1 MRQIAFA
8 MITIL
13 CVACGGASPSST
25 SGRIALEDKAA
36 ATLRSMT
43 AKDRTLQPFLDR
55 AAGYVVFPDVGKGG
69 LIVGGAHGRG
79 VLYQNGRPSG
89 FVELSQASIGA
100 QAGAQSYAE
109 LIVFQTQRD
118 VNRVRGN
125 AYTVGG
131 NASAVALS
139 AGAAAATEFKDG
151 VSVFVQ
157 PHGGVMAELS
167 VSGQRLKFAE
177 GG

>member
-8 MITIL
+8 MITML
-13 CVACGGASPSST
+13 WVACGGAAPKSS
-25 SGRIALEDKAA
+25 SDRMALEDKAA

-43 AKDRTLQPFLDR
+43 AQDASLRPFLDQ
-55 AAGYVVFPDVGKGG
+55 AAGYVVFPDVGKGA

-89 FVELSQASIGA
+89 FVELQQASIGA

-109 LIVFQTQRD
+109 LIVFENQRD
-118 VNRVRGN
+118 VDRVRGGT
-125 AYTVGG
+125 YTVGA
-131 NASAVALS
+131 NASAIALT
-139 AGAAAATEFKDG
+139 AGAAAATQFRDG

-157 PHGGVMAELS
+157 PRGGVMAELS
-167 VSGQRLKFAE
+167 VSGQRLKFEE